1 MPVTAVAGQTAATDL
16 IGVYGK
22 KEEKDE
28 GPDNSMGKD
37 AFLKLL
43 VAQLK
48 YQDPMNPSKSEDFIA
63 TTAQFTMVEKLD
75 ELTELTRSNAATDSL
90 TTASALIGK
99 EVTVTGP
106 DGEPQTSIVRRTQ
119 LIGGEVMVITDL
131 GTVALNQIIGIG
143 AVGSSQAKNSPVV
156 KTDPVTDTVPATDT
170 VPEATAD
177 PVTEAT
183 TDPTTDPDT
192 TIDTAIDT
200 TIDTSTDGT
209 DGDSTE
215 TTQGATTQDL
225 PTETTG
231 TDATEPVTTA
241 IQDPANRDP
250 VTTSDPV
257 TNQDISSNPQTV
269 PTSTVSPTPAP
280 VVEDDDAATVTITP
294 ISTEES

>member
-1 MPVTAVAGQTAATDL
+1 MPVAAVAGQTATTDL

-75 ELTELTRSNAATDSL
+75 ELTELTRANAATDSL

-143 AVGSSQAKNSPVV
+143 AVGSSQAKTEPFT
-156 KTDPVTDTVPATDT
+156 KTDPVTDTE
-170 VPEATAD
+170 PEAIAGPD
-177 PVTEAT
+177 TETSAET
-183 TDPTTDPDT
+183 DT
-192 TIDTAIDT
+192 TIDA
-200 TIDTSTDGT
+200 TIKSNTDGT
-209 DGDSTE
+209 DGDSTD

-231 TDATEPVTTA
+231 TDATEPVNTA
-241 IQDPANRDP
+241 TQDPA
-250 VTTSDPV
+250 TTSDPV
-257 TNQDISSNPQTV
+257 IIQDTSSNPQTD
-269 PTSTVSPTPAP
+269 PLRTA
-280 VVEDDDAATVTITP
+280 VVDQDDDAATVTITP

>member
-1 MPVTAVAGQTAATDL
+1 MPVAAVAGQAATTDL

-75 ELTELTRSNAATDSL
+75 ELTELTRANATTDSL

-106 DGEPQTSIVRRTQ
+106 DGGPQTSIVRRTQ
-119 LIGGEVMVITDL
+119 LIGGQVMVITDL

-143 AVGSSQAKNSPVV
+143 AVGSSQPTTSPAT
-156 KTDPVTDTVPATDT
+156 KADPVTDTE
-170 VPEATAD
+170 PEATAD
-177 PVTEAT
+177 PVTDT
-183 TDPTTDPDT
+183 T
-192 TIDTAIDT
+192 TIDTTTTDT
-200 TIDTSTDGT
+200 TETSTDNT
-209 DGDSTE
+209 DSDSTRTLGE
-215 TTQGATTQDL
+215 TTPDL

-231 TDATEPVTTA
+231 TDATEPVNTA
-241 IQDPANRDP
+241 SQDPATQDP
-250 VTTSDPV
+250 DTTSDQA
-257 TNQDISSNPQTV
+257 TIQDTSSNPQAD
-269 PTSTVSPTPAP
+269 PPSTAP
-280 VVEDDDAATVTITP
+280 VAENDDAAAVTITP
-294 ISTEES
+294 ISIEES